1 MLGGSHRVVYTLAK
15 GTPRLLAGVKPD
27 GLIDFSG
34 SVGAVMNDLLNAL
47 VALVSIG
54 LMSKSVMKARAEKSS
69 KGIYWGQAG
78 WDVLKSVWSIVYY
91 KRLLQPYSV
100 VASVLFFVVSL
111 IFTLQL
117 LKHRK
122 Q

>member
-1 MLGGSHRVVYTLAK
+1 
-15 GTPRLLAGVKPD
+15 
-27 GLIDFSG
+27 
-34 SVGAVMNDLLNAL
+34 MNDLLNAL

-91 KRLLQPYSV
+91 KRLFQPYSV
-100 VASVLFFVVSL
+100 AASVLFCVVSL

-122 Q
+122 H